1 MSDLLFKETGFVAT
15 KPCFTP
21 EQHAAWNDPEKKRAY
36 LEQLNRVAVTPP
48 TNQFVGSRP
57 IGEMPVADTVA
68 VVKANYVPQ
77 QKNWTENPNLA
88 NSKFWPDNTIVTT
101 VAAQAS
107 PHFSRDIKESINRRG
122 SSEKIVGT
130 PWMADACE
138 VAGRFRAPD
147 RPASLPPDVN
157 SGSTM
162 VVRERFSYQGIRNVL
177 GCLLEHDL
185 HAKRVNSL
193 CDATL
198 GVLHS
203 GSLAICAIGQG
214 LAAARSLKPKH
225 ATKQVDRLLS
235 NAAINVDDILV
246 RWVPFVVGARSS
258 IMVAMDWT
266 DFDADNQATIML
278 ALISDHGRSTP
289 LVWLTVDKS
298 TLKDH
303 RNFYEHRVLVRLAE
317 LLPAGIKV
325 CIVADRAFGD
335 QKLYRM
341 LTEELYF
348 DYIIR
353 FRGNIT
359 VTSTAGETRTAAEW
373 VQAGG
378 RARVL
383 RGAEVTADRYRV
395 GTVVCVQD
403 PEMKQAWCLAASS
416 ADTNAKQLTG
426 YYGRRWAI
434 ECSLRDSKD
443 LRFGMG
449 LGTIR
454 VKSPERR
461 DRLWLINAF
470 AVVLL
475 TLLGAAGEALGYDRM
490 LKTNTAKRRV
500 HSLFRQGCMLYDL
513 IPTMRDDWLGPLMQR
528 FSQMLDEQPL
538 FADVFGPV

>member
-1 MSDLLFKETGFVAT
+1 
-15 KPCFTP
+15 
-21 EQHAAWNDPEKKRAY
+21 
-36 LEQLNRVAVTPP
+36 
-48 TNQFVGSRP
+48 
-57 IGEMPVADTVA
+57 
-68 VVKANYVPQ
+68 
-77 QKNWTENPNLA
+77 
-88 NSKFWPDNTIVTT
+88 
-101 VAAQAS
+101 
-107 PHFSRDIKESINRRG
+107 
-122 SSEKIVGT
+122 
-130 PWMADACE
+130 
-138 VAGRFRAPD
+138 
-147 RPASLPPDVN
+147 
-157 SGSTM
+157 M
-162 VVRERFSYQGIRNVL
+162 VIRERFSYKGIRQVL
-177 GCLLEHDL
+177 GGLLGEDL

-225 ATKQVDRLLS
+225 AIKQIDRLLS
-235 NAAINVDDILV
+235 NTAIDVDDILF
-246 RWVPFVVGARSS
+246 RWVPFVIGERSS

-266 DFDADNQATIML
+266 DFAADKQATIML

-298 TLKDH
+298 TLKDR
-303 RNFYEHRVLVRLAE
+303 RNLYEHRVLVRLAE
-317 LLPAGIKV
+317 LLPAETKV
-325 CIVADRAFGD
+325 CIVADRGFGD

-341 LTEELYF
+341 LTEELCF
-348 DYIIR
+348 DYVIR
-353 FRGNIT
+353 FRGNIA
-359 VTSTAGETRTAAEW
+359 VTAATGETRTAAAW

-383 RGAEVTADRYRV
+383 RDAEVTADRYRV

-403 PEMKQAWCLAASS
+403 PNMKQAWCLAASS
-416 ADTNAKQLTG
+416 SDATAKQLTG
-426 YYGRRWAI
+426 LYGRRWGI
-434 ECSLRDSKD
+434 ECTLRDSKD

-490 LKTNTAKRRV
+490 LKTNTVKRRV

-513 IPTMRDDWLGPLMQR
+513 IPTMRDEWLGPLMQR
-528 FSQMLDEQPL
+528 FSQLLHEQPL
-538 FADVFGPV
+538 FTDVFGPV